1 MSDEKEKYF
10 NFPIHLLQGFLVD
23 PYKCLTDISDY
34 SVYERSIGLE
44 LGSELEKMKS
54 AAKFYNLNFTNYE
67 NSLKNGA
74 KIYNEIGVTR
84 APKVGLSLS
93 LFWEYYKN
101 EKSEFDKVCLLAF
114 LALRSIIQ
122 NKAYT
127 KVDNKY
133 LLSRMDGKARS
144 CELSEL
150 SDPLLKYSSRRLLE
164 KVKRELQFNWY
175 LIYYSRYTRGFY
187 ISFKLSLEDLIYEA
201 EKRRVS
207 TKEKEQKQ
215 KLNDALRNALQR
227 LEAKPP

>member
-10 NFPIHLLQGFLVD
+10 NFPIHLLQGFIKD
-23 PYKCLTDISDY
+23 SYKCLNDITDFAI
-34 SVYERSIGLE
+34 YERSIE
-44 LGSELEKMKS
+44 LAFGDELERMKS
-54 AAKFYNLNFTNYE
+54 AAKFYDLKLSNYD
-67 NSLKNGA
+67 NSLKNGIR
-74 KIYNEIGVTR
+74 IYNETVGER
-84 APKVGLSLS
+84 LPKTGLSLS

-101 EKSEFDKVCLLAF
+101 DKTEFDKVCLLAF

-144 CELSEL
+144 FDLSEL
-150 SDPLLKYSSRRLLE
+150 SEELLKYSSRRLLE
-164 KVKRELQFNWY
+164 KVKKELQFNWY

-187 ISFKLSLEDLIYEA
+187 ISFKLSLEDLIFEA

-215 KLNDALRNALQR
+215 IRDEALRKALCR
-227 LEAKPP
+227 LTIKPP